1 VELALRSDVALGGL
15 LARAWENRFLRDPD
29 RCKVGVDTWTPARW
43 TDLASGQTAT
53 CAGLGQLPPAA
64 AAALGSGNAERL
76 AAGD

>member
-1 VELALRSDVALGGL
+1 M
-15 LARAWENRFLRDPD
+15 
-29 RCKVGVDTWTPARW
+29 VGVDTWTPARW

-64 AAALGSGNAERL
+64 AAALGSGDAERL